1 MNYVKSPLKETKS
14 KPNRR
19 VLSGGEPAKRKRKRV
34 LGPTNGRTTSYG
46 QRKSTASAKK
56 KPKVSFTPW
65 KVILFSVLGAV
76 CGLLYIS
83 HVLSTQQTLMEVQQL
98 EREFNQAQRIYEEQ
112 RLSYDRLVGPKE
124 IYQKA
129 RQQGFINAGPADQ
142 IIISEP

>member
-1 MNYVKSPLKETKS
+1 
-14 KPNRR
+14 
-19 VLSGGEPAKRKRKRV
+19 
-34 LGPTNGRTTSYG
+34 
-46 QRKSTASAKK
+46 
-56 KPKVSFTPW
+56 
-65 KVILFSVLGAV
+65 
-76 CGLLYIS
+76 
-83 HVLSTQQTLMEVQQL
+83 MEVQQL